1 MAAGKRK
8 WRLKTNARHLLTCI
22 WSVSIDVEAKVEEEL
37 RVVEGHLQLLA
48 VLPKTKQK
56 PWSVSM
62 AAPGSLCHRR
72 EGGAG
77 SPRSDERVTV
87 LVKLLQLKGFHGF

>member
-1 MAAGKRK
+1 MAADKRK

-48 VLPKTKQK
+48 ILPKNKSLYQFQWWHPDHLFTGGN
-56 PWSVSM
+56 
-62 AAPGSLCHRR
+62 AARTHL
-72 EGGAG
+72 GAMY
-77 SPRSDERVTV
+77 V
-87 LVKLLQLKGFHGF
+87 